1 MIETVEYL
9 HRWSGP
15 QGDSIVCTRWS
26 AAWATAC
33 MLVGANPLESAIG
46 PTDLVVMAMKAGLRD
61 AISVLE
67 AARTVEAKT
76 KRVVNPPAPEG
87 HPDIR
92 GPFPVVLRRIEY
104 LVGTGTDWERW
115 VEEYR
120 DDEGQVLFRR
130 DPIEEMRAADA
141 VAEEVVVSEGLELP
155 DFTEGEE

>member
-15 QGDSIVCTRWS
+15 QGDSIVCTRRS

-46 PTDLVVMAMKAGLRD
+46 PTDLVILARADGLRD
-61 AISVLE
+61 E

-120 DDEGQVLFRR
+120 D
-130 DPIEEMRAADA
+130 
-141 VAEEVVVSEGLELP
+141 
-155 DFTEGEE
+155 